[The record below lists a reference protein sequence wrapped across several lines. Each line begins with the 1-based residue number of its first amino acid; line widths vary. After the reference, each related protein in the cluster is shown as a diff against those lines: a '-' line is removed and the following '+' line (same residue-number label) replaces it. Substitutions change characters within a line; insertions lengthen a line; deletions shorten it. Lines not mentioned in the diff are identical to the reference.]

1 MDGGAWCR
9 LLSTRSQSRTRLS
22 DFTFTFITDSKGR
35 EWMIIN
41 YADCESESASPSH
54 SVVSDSLPPHG
65 LYSPWNSPAQNTV
78 VGSLSLLQ
86 GLFPMQGSNPCLPQ
100 CRWALP
106 AEPQGKP
113 KNTGV
118 GSLSLLQWIFP
129 NQVFVI
135 SQFKR
140 GGAGKVCPCEPIKE
154 LDKHVKSTKY
164 AFYVFFSWF
173 PWNLGFIR

>member
-113 KNTGV
+113 KNTRV

-129 NQVFVI
+129 NQEWTTD
-135 SQFKR
+135 
-140 GGAGKVCPCEPIKE
+140 CEG
-154 LDKHVKSTKY
+154 
-164 AFYVFFSWF
+164 FC
-173 PWNLGFIR
+173 NLSVQAWWGREGVSMWAYKGIRQTCKIY